1 MVGGGVDGSR
11 NSEEDAFDELQVAGQ
26 STDQHLPASG
36 PRALQDTQH
45 EDAASL
51 LVTGVEVL
59 ALSITGLYICGHDGV
74 STHPYDTTQHYIAPH
89 HTTPHLSTPH
99 YTTPDHTTPTHTQV
113 ADTVYILIAE
123 NGFDK
128 QTCAAYVD
136 YLQRST
142 HAWQK
147 QRLVEQPQTVRCR
160 RAASTRIDCTGS
172 LRNVCNARGSIPV
185 PYLHARPCTP
195 LRDPPDW
202 NLIRN
207 ISAFSASNHVLTH
220 PSPTQALSHTNT
232 LFRQPTAPT
241 TTQSP

>member
-1 MVGGGVDGSR
+1 MNDQRLAPCETSVMEGGGGETEILRRMLSTNSR
-11 NSEEDAFDELQVAGQ
+11 SGAGQ

-113 ADTVYILIAE
+113 ADAVYILIAE

-128 QTCAAYVD
+128 QACAAYVD

-172 LRNVCNARGSIPV
+172 LRNVCNARVSC
-185 PYLHARPCTP
+185 YMT
-195 LRDPPDW
+195 
-202 NLIRN
+202 
-207 ISAFSASNHVLTH
+207 AF
-220 PSPTQALSHTNT
+220 
-232 LFRQPTAPT
+232 
-241 TTQSP
+241 